1 MSFQVTVSCSDS
13 VYEAYCIPHVRIA
26 FYIRLRG
33 FTVMEVVQFSVE
45 FSACRTFPFEPI
57 HLSLDV
63 FLSYYAN
70 DVVPLLV
77 CGLIKECGIVL
88 A

>member
-1 MSFQVTVSCSDS
+1 M
-13 VYEAYCIPHVRIA
+13 YEAYCIPHVRIA

-33 FTVMEVVQFSVE
+33 FTVMQVIQFSVE
-45 FSACRTFPFEPI
+45 FSACRTFFFKPI
-57 HLSLDV
+57 HLCLDV

-70 DVVPLLV
+70 DVVPLLI
-77 CGLIKECGIVL
+77 CRLIKECGIVF